1 MSWQAGALPLTRG
14 FAAEAEAFPAFA
26 KGFGAL
32 LGLHHWHDHQLKRM
46 KKSHLFKPIREGKAT
61 FRRRL

>member
-14 FAAEAEAFPAFA
+14 FAAEAEGFPVFA

-32 LGLHHWHDHQLKRM
+32 LGLHHHQRHQLKRM
-46 KKSHLFKPIREGKAT
+46 KGNFWFMLRRDGKAA
-61 FRRRL
+61 FGRRL